1 MRQVVMFWWT
11 DFLMDWFSIELI
23 IMFFRFHILRLWL
36 VFSHKVPAIECTKI
50 ILVQR
55 MWRFDH
61 QQSWCVDSKSSG
73 IALPWVDPEQ
83 NTHTDVLSKD
93 RIWQVFKYQAKLH
106 KWTHNKSRILHF
118 TVTPLK
124 RGKIDLGQF
133 SQHEVLQYKFYGSRL
148 ITKKLVQENEIT
160 TNASWV
166 DWIQILSDSSLL
178 TWKHVLK
185 KQTLSLRFS

>member
-1 MRQVVMFWWT
+1 
-11 DFLMDWFSIELI
+11 
-23 IMFFRFHILRLWL
+23 
-36 VFSHKVPAIECTKI
+36 
-50 ILVQR
+50 

-73 IALPWVDPEQ
+73 IALPWVYPEQ

-106 KWTHNKSRILHF
+106 KWTHNKSWILHF

-185 KQTLSLRFS
+185 KQALSLRFS